1 MMDEM
6 MSKLTLTSWWK
17 WKWNSNSSHNDDFLR
32 TVSVEESVR
41 VF

>member
-32 TVSVEESVR
+32 TVSVEEPVR